1 MTKSDSAIILTAWKT
16 VIMKSWHET
25 TSSSKKNE
33 NEQCPVLHLQAKHTA
48 KSYPCEK
55 CNFVFA
61 TKGKFHIHLSS
72 IQHNIS
78 EKQTDSEYEDSDS
91 EEDIVPPPSHF
102 LFLYLSWDKY
112 TSVM

>member
-1 MTKSDSAIILTAWKT
+1 MKECHDIQCSECDKSFPSRQEI
-16 VIMKSWHET
+16 
-25 TSSSKKNE
+25 
-33 NEQCPVLHLQAKHTA
+33 VLHLQAKHTA

-102 LFLYLSWDKY
+102 LFLYLS
-112 TSVM
+112 

>member
-1 MTKSDSAIILTAWKT
+1 
-16 VIMKSWHET
+16 MKQHPVV
-25 TSSSKKNE
+25 KKLCKFQHKVPENE
-33 NEQCPVLHLQAKHTA
+33 NEQCPVLHLQAKPTA

-78 EKQTDSEYEDSDS
+78 EKQTDSEYEDSDIEDD
-91 EEDIVPPPSHF
+91 EEYLDIVV
-102 LFLYLSWDKY
+102 LF
-112 TSVM
+112 